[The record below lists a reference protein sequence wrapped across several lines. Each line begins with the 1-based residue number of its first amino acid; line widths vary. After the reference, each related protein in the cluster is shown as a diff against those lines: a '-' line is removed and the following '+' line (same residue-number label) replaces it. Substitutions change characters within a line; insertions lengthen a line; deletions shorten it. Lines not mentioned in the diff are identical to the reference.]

1 MRYDCAEKTE
11 RGDSILTKKT
21 DVEFC
26 TASGK
31 REPGDWRDEL
41 SVLSDNAD

>member
-1 MRYDCAEKTE
+1 MIA
-11 RGDSILTKKT
+11 DSASAKET

-31 REPGDWRDEL
+31 RELGDWRDEL

>member
-1 MRYDCAEKTE
+1 MIA
-11 RGDSILTKKT
+11 DSGTWRLAASTKET
-21 DVEFC
+21 DTEFC

-31 REPGDWRDEL
+31 RELGDWRDES